1 MLKLTSLTDET
12 ASWAHEAILQSILG
26 YIAKYLKIH
35 EQVS

>member
-1 MLKLTSLTDET
+1 MLKLTSLTDEQ
-12 ASWAHEAILQSILG
+12 ASWAQEAILPSILG

>member
-1 MLKLTSLTDET
+1 MKQ

>member
-1 MLKLTSLTDET
+1 MLKLTLLTDEQ

>member
-1 MLKLTSLTDET
+1 MKQ
-12 ASWAHEAILQSILG
+12 ASWAHEVILQSILG